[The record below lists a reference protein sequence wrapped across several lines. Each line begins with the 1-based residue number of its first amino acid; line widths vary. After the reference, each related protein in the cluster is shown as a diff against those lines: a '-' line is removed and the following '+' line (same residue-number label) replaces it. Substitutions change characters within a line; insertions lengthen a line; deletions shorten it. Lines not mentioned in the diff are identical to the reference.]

1 MTEGQKQRLPPIP
14 QAGARKSIP
23 QSLKPSP
30 DHLISPKLIEAL
42 RSFIPGAVVGP
53 GGEVSLR
60 GKKIGE
66 LGQNRILI
74 LQEYAPAAIPV
85 SLKLMAQ
92 AKKMAIFFEIT
103 ESSVSACAGSG
114 IGQKTIFLQIR

>member
-1 MTEGQKQRLPPIP
+1 MTEGQKQRPPPIP

-23 QSLKPSP
+23 QSLKPAPES
-30 DHLISPKLIEAL
+30 LISPKLLEAL
-42 RSFIPGAVVGP
+42 RSFIPGAVVDQS
-53 GGEVSLR
+53 GEVSLK

-66 LGQNRILI
+66 LCQNRILI
-74 LQEYAPAAIPV
+74 LQESAGADIPV

-92 AKKMAIFFEIT
+92 AKKMTVFFEIT